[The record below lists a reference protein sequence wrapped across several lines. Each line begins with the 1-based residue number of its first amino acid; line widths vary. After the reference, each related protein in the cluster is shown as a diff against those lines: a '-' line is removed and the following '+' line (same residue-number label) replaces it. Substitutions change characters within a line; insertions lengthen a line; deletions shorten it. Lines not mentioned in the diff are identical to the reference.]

1 MGLVYAARGARKVSI
16 SFVQFCPARSGY
28 RNLPEELAPFPAP
41 LWPGWASELDPGPRV
56 LFALLVA
63 VCSVLLG
70 AALSFVP
77 ATSRGLL
84 GYMRTF
90 ATLAAVAVV
99 VTHLLPEALRD
110 LGPLSLL
117 LFLAGWF
124 APALAHFV
132 GRRSTSGRAQDAVLE
147 AGYWGLV
154 VHHVADGI
162 GLGAYT
168 RLPAEQG
175 SHLDVIV
182 ALAAHTVPLIAV
194 VALAYRI
201 TFGARAAVLR
211 SLGLALA
218 SVIGI
223 GASSLVPAQ
232 TIDRFA
238 PVIAAVAAG
247 LLLHVV
253 THDLTEDPA
262 VTPLARSL
270 DVLVAAA
277 GVAVSLLGV
286 WHTTEPATRAFVD
299 GLVTLSERSSLVILV
314 ALLAAAFSL
323 RMPDR
328 SSKWTQAS
336 LPAAVLGAESVLLS
350 IALFGFVAGGVR
362 LLVTAGAVAAF
373 GSTLPDEEAQG
384 GPREQHWRARA
395 SEALERSGPWLVL
408 GLLIGALLS
417 SVPYAALGE
426 SRLGGPWGALLLVAL
441 VANLTPVAAPAA
453 VLIASGLGALHL
465 SAGAVLLF
473 ATLAPIAKALG
484 SAVKPRLYVTAACL
498 AVALLFDF
506 GGSSAAPL
514 AGALSEG
521 DLGPRSAIVLAVLL
535 FFGVWQRSAR
545 LWLSSIVRPP
555 PHEHEHAHDV
565 HGPHGH
571 GH

>member
-1 MGLVYAARGARKVSI
+1 M
-16 SFVQFCPARSGY
+16 
-28 RNLPEELAPFPAP
+28 
-41 LWPGWASELDPGPRV
+41 

-63 VCSVLLG
+63 ILSVLLG

-99 VTHLLPEALRD
+99 VTHLLPEALRE
-110 LGPLSLL
+110 LGPLSIL

-132 GRRSTSGRAQDAVLE
+132 GRRSTSGRAQHAVLE

-168 RLPAEQG
+168 RFPVTQG

-201 TFGARAAVLR
+201 TFGARSAVLR

-223 GASSLVPAQ
+223 GLSSLVSAQ

-270 DVLVAAA
+270 DVLVAVA

-286 WHTTEPATRAFVD
+286 WHSTEPATRAFVD
-299 GLVTLSERSSLVILV
+299 GLVALAEHTSLVILV

-323 RMPDR
+323 RMPER
-328 SSKWTQAS
+328 SSKWARAS
-336 LPAAVLGAESVLLS
+336 LPAAALGAESVLLS

-373 GSTLPDEEAQG
+373 GLRPASEDPPVV
-384 GPREQHWRARA
+384 PREQHWRARVA
-395 SEALERSGPWLVL
+395 ETLESSGPWLVL
-408 GLLIGALLS
+408 GLLIGALVS
-417 SVPYAALGE
+417 SVPHSVLAQG
-426 SRLGGPWGALLLVAL
+426 RLGGSWIALLLVAL
-441 VANLTPVAAPAA
+441 VANLTPVAAPGA
-453 VLIASGLGALHL
+453 VLIASGLAGLGL
-465 SAGAVLLF
+465 SSGAVLLF
-473 ATLAPIAKALG
+473 ATLAPITNALG
-484 SAVKPRLYVTAACL
+484 SALKPRVLSSLACI
-498 AVALLFDF
+498 AVAVLFDF
-506 GGSSAAPL
+506 GGSTSAPL
-514 AGALSEG
+514 DGALSQG
-521 DLGPRSAIVLAVLL
+521 DLGPRSAILLAILL
-535 FFGVWQRSAR
+535 SFGIWQRSAR
-545 LWLSSIVRPP
+545 LWLSTIVRPP

-565 HGPHGH
+565 HGPHDSHGH

>member
-1 MGLVYAARGARKVSI
+1 M
-16 SFVQFCPARSGY
+16 
-28 RNLPEELAPFPAP
+28 
-41 LWPGWASELDPGPRV
+41 

-63 VCSVLLG
+63 VSSVLLG

-77 ATSRGLL
+77 ATSRAVL

-99 VTHLLPEALRD
+99 VTHLLPEALRE

-124 APALAHFV
+124 APALAHFI
-132 GRRSTSGRAQDAVLE
+132 GQRSTSGRAQYAVLE

-168 RLPAEQG
+168 RLPADQG

-194 VALAYRI
+194 VALAYRV
-201 TFGARAAVLR
+201 TFGARSAVLR
-211 SLGLALA
+211 SLGLAVA

-223 GASSLVPAQ
+223 GLSSLIAPQ
-232 TIDRFA
+232 TMDRFA

-253 THDLTEDPA
+253 THDLTDDPA
-262 VTPLARSL
+262 LTPLARSL

-299 GLVTLSERSSLVILV
+299 GLIGLTESTSLVILV
-314 ALLAAAFSL
+314 ALAAAAFSL
-323 RMPDR
+323 RVPDR
-328 SSKWTQAS
+328 SSKWARAS
-336 LPAAVLGAESVLLS
+336 LPAGVLGAESVLLS
-350 IALFGFVAGGVR
+350 VALFGFVAAGVR

-373 GSTLPDEEAQG
+373 GLSEADEHSVR
-384 GPREQHWRARA
+384 REQHWRARA
-395 SEALERSGPWLVL
+395 TEALESSGPWLVL

-417 SVPYAALGE
+417 SVPHSALAA
-426 SRLGGPWGALLLVAL
+426 SRLGGAWIALLLVAL

-453 VLIASGLGALHL
+453 VLIASGLSALSL
-465 SAGAVLLF
+465 SAGSVLLF
-473 ATLAPIAKALG
+473 ATLAPITKAFG
-484 SAVKPRLYVTAACL
+484 SALKPRVFVTLACL
-498 AVALLFDF
+498 AVAALFDF
-506 GGSSAAPL
+506 GGSSTSPL
-514 AGALSEG
+514 DGALSRG
-521 DLGPRSAIVLAVLL
+521 DLGPRSAILL
-535 FFGVWQRSAR
+535 GLLLCFGIWQRGAR
-545 LWLSSIVRPP
+545 LWLSSIVQPP

-565 HGPHGH
+565 HGPHDAAPH
-571 GH
+571 SPDSHSHTH

>member
-1 MGLVYAARGARKVSI
+1 VS
-16 SFVQFCPARSGY
+16 
-28 RNLPEELAPFPAP
+28 
-41 LWPGWASELDPGPRV
+41 
-56 LFALLVA
+56 FAILVA
-63 VCSVLLG
+63 VFSVLLG

-99 VTHLLPEALRD
+99 VTHLLPEALHD
-110 LGPLSLL
+110 LGPLSIL

-124 APALAHFV
+124 APALAHFI

-168 RLPAEQG
+168 RLPAAQG

-194 VALAYRI
+194 VALAYRV
-201 TFGARAAVLR
+201 TFGARSAVLR

-218 SVIGI
+218 SVMGI
-223 GASSLVPAQ
+223 GVSSLVPAQ
-232 TIDRFA
+232 TIDHFA

-253 THDLTEDPA
+253 THDLTDDPA
-262 VTPLARSL
+262 RTPLARTL
-270 DVLVAAA
+270 DLLVAVA
-277 GVAVSLLGV
+277 GVAVSLLGM
-286 WHTTEPATRAFVD
+286 WHSTEPATRAFGD
-299 GLVTLSERSSLVILV
+299 GLLELTEHTSLVILV

-328 SSKWTQAS
+328 SSKWARAS
-336 LPAAVLGAESVLLS
+336 LPAAVLGAEGVLLS

-373 GSTLPDEEAQG
+373 GSPLPNEDPHAA
-384 GPREQHWRARA
+384 PREQHWRARA
-395 SEALERSGPWLVL
+395 SEALESSGPWLVL

-417 SVPYAALGE
+417 SVPHAALGA
-426 SRLGGPWGALLLVAL
+426 SRLGGPWVALLLLAL

-453 VLIASGLGALHL
+453 VLIASGLGALNL
-465 SAGAVLLF
+465 SAGSVLLF
-473 ATLAPIAKALG
+473 ATLAPITKALG
-484 SAVKPRLYVTAACL
+484 SQLKPRVLISLACV
-498 AVALLFDF
+498 AVAVLFDF

-514 AGALSEG
+514 DGALSQG

-535 FFGVWQRSAR
+535 FFGIWQRSAR
-545 LWLSSIVRPP
+545 LWLSTIVRTP

-565 HGPHGH
+565 HGPHDSHGH